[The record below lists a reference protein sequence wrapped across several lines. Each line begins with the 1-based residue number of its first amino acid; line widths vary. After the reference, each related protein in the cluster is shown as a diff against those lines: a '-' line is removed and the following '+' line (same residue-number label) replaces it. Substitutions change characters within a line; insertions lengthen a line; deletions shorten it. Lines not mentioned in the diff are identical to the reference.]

1 MVILNDYLYSGDT
14 VLRILQ
20 KYMQDLRKE
29 AKETHNEID
38 LAHCNFLIQIME
50 LLEHNDFLTAQS
62 QKIREFYKYMAR
74 EYPYL
79 SFTFKG
85 RIKSLIRAE
94 EKFNGYVVEYIYDY
108 YTKYH
113 EYPSVPELKEKL
125 NCFRDLI
132 AYRIVVSMPRCHL
145 KNSSEREPEEIR
157 HLYEIANVLPNFL
170 EERGF
175 TVEPTG
181 GVKESRSPLLSDE
194 VRPYYRDY
202 IEGENPGNYRSLHIT
217 FYDNSARCYMEMQ
230 LRTKEMD
237 DIAEIG
243 SANHQAYEKRQEESR
258 ARRDAIPEGEC
269 IYFDEA
275 YERGMLL
282 QRLNLADVDVNM
294 FAAVS
299 NTLMNDGCGL
309 FRGRLFLPYEHLSRF
324 QNDLID

>member
-194 VRPYYRDY
+194 VRPW
-202 IEGENPGNYRSLHIT
+202 PGIILREKIRVIT
-217 FYDNSARCYMEMQ
+217 VPFILPFTITAQGVTWKCSS
-230 LRTKEMD
+230 
-237 DIAEIG
+237 G
-243 SANHQAYEKRQEESR
+243 
-258 ARRDAIPEGEC
+258 RRKWMI
-269 IYFDEA
+269 
-275 YERGMLL
+275 L
-282 QRLNLADVDVNM
+282 QRLVLPIIRRMKSVRRSHVPEEMQSRRENA
-294 FAAVS
+294 F
-299 NTLMNDGCGL
+299 TLMKHMSGEC
-309 FRGRLFLPYEHLSRF
+309 FCRG
-324 QNDLID
+324 

>member
-132 AYRIVVSMPRCHL
+132 AYRTVSYTHL
-145 KNSSEREPEEIR
+145 TLPTTER
-157 HLYEIANVLPNFL
+157 V
-170 EERGF
+170 
-175 TVEPTG
+175 
-181 GVKESRSPLLSDE
+181 
-194 VRPYYRDY
+194 
-202 IEGENPGNYRSLHIT
+202 
-217 FYDNSARCYMEMQ
+217 
-230 LRTKEMD
+230 
-237 DIAEIG
+237 
-243 SANHQAYEKRQEESR
+243 
-258 ARRDAIPEGEC
+258 
-269 IYFDEA
+269 
-275 YERGMLL
+275 
-282 QRLNLADVDVNM
+282 
-294 FAAVS
+294 
-299 NTLMNDGCGL
+299 
-309 FRGRLFLPYEHLSRF
+309 
-324 QNDLID
+324 

>member
-1 MVILNDYLYSGDT
+1 MVTLNDYLYSGDT

-29 AKETHNEID
+29 AKESHNEID

-113 EYPSVPELKEKL
+113 EYPSVSELKEKL

-217 FYDNSARCYMEMQ
+217 FSTITAQGVTWKCSS
-230 LRTKEMD
+230 
-237 DIAEIG
+237 G
-243 SANHQAYEKRQEESR
+243 
-258 ARRDAIPEGEC
+258 RRKWMI
-269 IYFDEA
+269 
-275 YERGMLL
+275 L
-282 QRLNLADVDVNM
+282 QRLALPIIRRMKSVRRSPVLGEMQSRRENA
-294 FAAVS
+294 F
-299 NTLMNDGCGL
+299 TLMKHMSGEC
-309 FRGRLFLPYEHLSRF
+309 FCRG
-324 QNDLID
+324 

>member
-1 MVILNDYLYSGDT
+1 MVTLNDYLYSGDT

-217 FYDNSARCYMEMQ
+217 FYDTWKCSS
-230 LRTKEMD
+230 
-237 DIAEIG
+237 G
-243 SANHQAYEKRQEESR
+243 
-258 ARRDAIPEGEC
+258 RRKWMI
-269 IYFDEA
+269 
-275 YERGMLL
+275 L
-282 QRLNLADVDVNM
+282 QRLVLPIIRRMKSVRRSPVPEEMQSRRENA
-294 FAAVS
+294 F
-299 NTLMNDGCGL
+299 TLMKHMSGEC
-309 FRGRLFLPYEHLSRF
+309 FCRG
-324 QNDLID
+324 

>member
-170 EERGF
+170 EKGDL
-175 TVEPTG
+175 PWN
-181 GVKESRSPLLSDE
+181 
-194 VRPYYRDY
+194 RP
-202 IEGENPGNYRSLHIT
+202 
-217 FYDNSARCYMEMQ
+217 
-230 LRTKEMD
+230 
-237 DIAEIG
+237 
-243 SANHQAYEKRQEESR
+243 EESR
-258 ARRDAIPEGEC
+258 RAVPHCYPMKYVPITGIILREKIRVITVPFILPFTITAQGVTWKCSSGRRTWMI
-269 IYFDEA
+269 
-275 YERGMLL
+275 L
-282 QRLNLADVDVNM
+282 QRLVLPIIRRMKSVRRSPVPEEMQSRRENA
-294 FAAVS
+294 F
-299 NTLMNDGCGL
+299 TLMKHMSGEC
-309 FRGRLFLPYEHLSRF
+309 FCRG
-324 QNDLID
+324 